1 MIYLIHF
8 TLIAL
13 RIFLLQELAHSLRRF
28 KQSATQSTAEKKL
41 CNQQTITCET
51 ADSFIWIW
59 DMTQESTTS
68 PCHLPRVVLQD
79 KPNLSRRIFFF
90 FLQMLFF
97 FFYKRASRSTTWSW
111 FLLRRATKAQV
122 CARGS
127 IWFCHAEEVTQLL
140 GSVAYREG
148 RPERVVVMTPRSDN
162 EEGKDS
168 EGTLAWRATG
178 KRKVTSYTLHA
189 IHGWTMPPLRDE
201 FTPDRL
207 TPKTKS
213 EAFVDATEKPHK

>member
-1 MIYLIHF
+1 
-8 TLIAL
+8 
-13 RIFLLQELAHSLRRF
+13 
-28 KQSATQSTAEKKL
+28 
-41 CNQQTITCET
+41 
-51 ADSFIWIW
+51 
-59 DMTQESTTS
+59 
-68 PCHLPRVVLQD
+68 
-79 KPNLSRRIFFF
+79 
-90 FLQMLFF
+90 MLFF
-97 FFYKRASRSTTWSW
+97 FFFYKCTSRSTTWSW

-162 EEGKDS
+162 AEGKDS

-178 KRKVTSYTLHA
+178 KIKVTSYILHA

>member
-1 MIYLIHF
+1 M
-8 TLIAL
+8 
-13 RIFLLQELAHSLRRF
+13 QELAHSLSRF
-28 KQSATQSTAEKKL
+28 KQSATQSTAENKL

-51 ADSFIWIW
+51 ADSSIWIW
-59 DMTQESTTS
+59 DMTQEWTT
-68 PCHLPRVVLQD
+68 LPRHLTRVLQFY
-79 KPNLSRRIFFF
+79 RCFFF
-90 FLQMLFF
+90 FFF
-97 FFYKRASRSTTWSW
+97 FNKRASRSTTWSW

-140 GSVAYREG
+140 GSAAYREG

-162 EEGKDS
+162 AEGKDS
-168 EGTLAWRATG
+168 EGTLAWRAAG
-178 KRKVTSYTLHA
+178 KIKVTSYILHA